1 MSKKVKKI
9 EEFLEDDD
17 SRFEFNIDTR
27 ELTEEKKREKR
38 DYYNNLRDENLK
50 NFPKR
55 TSPNFT
61 LEEYKEIMTSLE
73 DYPNFTQDEL
83 DELDRDCIEM
93 YGEPF
98 FKKDD
103 DE

>member
-83 DELDRDCIEM
+83 DRDCIEM